1 MLLLE
6 NKNQEY
12 QIILEIINH
21 FCIWN
26 LSALSFTGGAQK
38 MNIPLQ
44 FEEKKK
50 YLSSS

>member
-21 FCIWN
+21 FCYETLVRWV
-26 LSALSFTGGAQK
+26 LRAVH
-38 MNIPLQ
+38 
-44 FEEKKK
+44 KKWTFLCNFK
-50 YLSSS
+50 KN